1 MSEGV
6 VSALLAL
13 FGTMFG
19 TFGGIITSGKL
30 TNYRLEQLEKKVD
43 RHNNFAMRIPI
54 LEERLKAMKQKIDE
68 NPERKENYEDFKGN
82 SYSYDYDNYSI
93 AEYDT

>member
-1 MSEGV
+1 MSEGI

-13 FGTMFG
+13 LGTMFG

-30 TNYRLEQLEKKVD
+30 TNYRIEQLEKKVD

-54 LEERLKAMKQKIDE
+54 IEERIDAMKQKIDE
-68 NPERKENYEDFKGN
+68 NEERKENYENYDRN
-82 SYSYDYDNYSI
+82 SYQNSYDGFGG
-93 AEYDT
+93 T